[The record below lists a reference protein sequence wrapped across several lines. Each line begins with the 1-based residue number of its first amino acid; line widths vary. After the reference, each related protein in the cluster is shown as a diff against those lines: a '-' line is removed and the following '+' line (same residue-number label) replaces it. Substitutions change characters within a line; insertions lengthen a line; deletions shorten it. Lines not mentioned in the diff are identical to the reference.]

1 MARRWW
7 FLFPG
12 RRDAENN
19 PEKPTEMELRML
31 MADSEALEERRRRL
45 SSLSWFMRCLAE
57 RIAREA
63 NREDKCS
70 GRFWNRPSYCTP
82 ILDSTK
88 LRLKERLACAA

>member
-7 FLFPG
+7 FLFPK
-12 RRDAENN
+12 RKDAENN
-19 PEKPTEMELRML
+19 PEGPTETELRVL

-45 SSLSWFMRCLAE
+45 SNLSWFMRCLAE

-70 GRFWNRPSYCTP
+70 GRFWKGASSASGFWMSRPFW
-82 ILDSTK
+82 
-88 LRLKERLACAA
+88 RAASMWI